1 MAKHGKK
8 YLAAAAKVDPNK
20 NYAPAEALAL
30 VKETSTAKFDATVE
44 VHIRL
49 GIDPRQSDQQ
59 VRGVC
64 LMPGGL
70 GKTVRILVF
79 AEGEG
84 ARIAQESGADFV
96 IDSDEGYNK
105 IKGGWT
111 DFDVAMAVPEAMK
124 KVGGLGRVLGARG
137 LMPNPKA
144 GTVAPAN
151 DIPRLIREARAG
163 RAEFRIDKTANVHVP
178 IGKVSFGVDKLTLNF
193 AALMDALKK
202 AKPASSKGIYMKKV
216 VLTSTMGPGVKV
228 DVNEAQ
234 GMEAA

>member
-1 MAKHGKK
+1 M
-8 YLAAAAKVDPNK
+8 
-20 NYAPAEALAL
+20 AL
-30 VKETSTAKFDATVE
+30 VKETSITKFDATVE
-44 VHIRL
+44 VHLRL
-49 GIDPRQSDQQ
+49 GVDPRQSDQQ

-84 ARIAQESGADFV
+84 CARGARSWRRFV
-96 IDSDEGYNK
+96 IERRRRVQQDR
-105 IKGGWT
+105 GGWT
-111 DFDVAMAVPEAMK
+111 DFDVAMAVPEVMK

-144 GTVAPAN
+144 GTVAPAS

-178 IGKVSFGVDKLTLNF
+178 IGKVSFAADKLTLNF
-193 AALMDALKK
+193 AALMDAIKK
-202 AKPASSKGIYMKKV
+202 ARPA
-216 VLTSTMGPGVKV
+216 
-228 DVNEAQ
+228 
-234 GMEAA
+234 AA